1 MVIIIFQNNMKIN
14 IIGKNKVII
23 YNYQKL
29 VDLNEK
35 IVNVDNVIINGKV
48 LKIIKMDDDL
58 IEINGEIEKIIFE

>member
-1 MVIIIFQNNMKIN
+1 MKIN